1 MQISPFHNVLSMLP
15 RPDELKINKILVS
28 LDFDDQALRVLE
40 ASLCIARYFHSEVF
54 LVHSVSPDSSSYV
67 NDKESACL
75 QESSIQSGIKRLKDA
90 VAARP
95 SLNSIT
101 HHEIAAAESPFN
113 LIQQI
118 VASERIDLIIVGSH
132 GASGLE
138 RVASGSFSEGLMRR
152 ATCPTLIVGP
162 HAVVSGN
169 PFRRILLATDLG
181 EGCASATNFASAVA
195 TRFQGELYSLHVIK
209 RKNAP
214 VLAQSDAAEELFAR
228 HRMRMSLPQNITSSC
243 TVGLLVRHGAPQKI
257 IVETAAEYNAGV
269 IITGISEGMLHDEH
283 APWSTFAAIVKGA
296 RCPVLAIPHRVPVDI
311 LMAPRINAALAQ
323 PHL

>member
-1 MQISPFHNVLSMLP
+1 MQVSPINDVLSMLP
-15 RPDELKINKILVS
+15 RPDQLRINKILVS

-54 LVHSVSPDSSSYV
+54 LVHSVSPYSSSPV
-67 NDKESACL
+67 TNKETACL

-95 SLNSIT
+95 SLNSVT

-138 RVASGSFSEGLMRR
+138 RIASGSFAEGLMRR
-152 ATCPTLIVGP
+152 ASCPTLIVGP

-181 EGCASATNFASAVA
+181 EGCASATDFAAAVA
-195 TRFQGELYSLHVIK
+195 TRFQGELYALHVIK
-209 RKNAP
+209 RKNSAMLAP
-214 VLAQSDAAEELFAR
+214 SDEADELFSR
-228 HRMRMSLPQNITSSC
+228 HRMRTSLPQNITSSC
-243 TVGLLVRHGAPQKI
+243 TLGLLVKHGAPQKAV
-257 IVETAAEYNAGV
+257 VETAAEYNAGV
-269 IITGISEGMLHDEH
+269 IITGISEGMLHDDH
-283 APWSTFAAIVKGA
+283 APWSTFAAIVKEA
-296 RCPVLAIPHRVPVDI
+296 HCPVLAIPHKVPIDI
-311 LMAPRINAALAQ
+311 LMPPQVNAVLVHS
-323 PHL
+323 HL